1 MRYNDRNSI
10 APFCPLTIDSPP
22 GLLSALQAIPSC
34 LIEGLIKKLTIKG
47 AKNPSIMH
55 IILA

>member
-1 MRYNDRNSI
+1 
-10 APFCPLTIDSPP
+10 
-22 GLLSALQAIPSC
+22 